1 MRAGRLNKRISVI
14 SPRTTARSTDGAPI
28 VTHTTVL
35 GDIWASVEPMGGR
48 EQFRGDY
55 RWVDSDTRF
64 TIRYSTVSI
73 TPSNLIVYNGSTYD
87 IQGIVNTDER
97 NRELVI
103 MARIA
108 T

>member
-14 SPRTTARSTDGAPI
+14 SPRT
-28 VTHTTVL
+28 
-35 GDIWASVEPMGGR
+35 
-48 EQFRGDY
+48 
-55 RWVDSDTRF
+55 TRF